1 MYCAD
6 CKARQKLRSAIHP
19 VFLYKKI
26 SSLGCP
32 QLMSSSVTSRC
43 ILGLLGNLTSCAN
56 DTCSRC
62 CGTQSYFINE
72 RLTSLFVVCFIQQVA
87 GDPLQGRF
95 TIETTLQRQRQF
107 EIHREQQRRRQ
118 ASTSISLL
126 AQE

>member
-1 MYCAD
+1 MLSECIVQIAQQGRNSG
-6 CKARQKLRSAIHP
+6 RQYT
-19 VFLYKKI
+19 LYFFI
-26 SSLGCP
+26 SLGCP

-43 ILGLLGNLTSCAN
+43 ILGLLGNMTSCAN

-62 CGTQSYFINE
+62 CGTPSCFINE
-72 RLTSLFVVCFIQQVA
+72 RLTSLFIVCFIQQVPK
-87 GDPLQGRF
+87 DPHQGRF
-95 TIETTLQRQRQF
+95 TIETTLQRQRRF